1 MLKDNKLKKSL
12 LFILTI
18 STLILGS
25 YSIMNKKVVLTVDGQ
40 TMKVKTLSRTVQS
53 FLINIIFILY

>member
-40 TMKVKTLSRTVQS
+40 TMKVKTLSTTVQS
-53 FLINIIFILY
+53 FLIN